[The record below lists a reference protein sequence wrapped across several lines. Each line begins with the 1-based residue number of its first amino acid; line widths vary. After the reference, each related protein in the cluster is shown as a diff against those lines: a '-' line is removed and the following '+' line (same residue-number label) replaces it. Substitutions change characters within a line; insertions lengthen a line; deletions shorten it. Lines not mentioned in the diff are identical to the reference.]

1 MSGIEVTAIGGHE
14 FTVRTGGHSFA
25 VTATESLVEELGARD
40 AATLVRASFEYLLA
54 REPAG
59 SILPRFD
66 LGIIERYFPEWRNAM
81 RRMATRETFFSEG

>member
-1 MSGIEVTAIGGHE
+1 
-14 FTVRTGGHSFA
+14 
-25 VTATESLVEELGARD
+25 
-40 AATLVRASFEYLLA
+40 VRASFEYLLA

-81 RRMATRETFFSEG
+81 RRVATRETFFFEG